1 MILSITAAA
10 RAAGVSRTTIY
21 EKVNAGDLSRTS
33 EGIDTAELLRV
44 FGKLKSDKPSADNQ
58 GSDRKSEQSSDDLT
72 LWLREKL
79 DTAELELRQTRS
91 VLSDTTADL
100 LDTRERLHEHREA
113 AKLLEHKSTE
123 WEQALAERQAEIETA
138 RREAADLSERLQRES
153 DDRAKAESIAMALE
167 ARGLLARLFNRK
179 PVVG

>member
-91 VLSDTTADL
+91 VLSDTTADPGSGYTNIEKRPSCWS
-100 LDTRERLHEHREA
+100 TRAQNGSRLWQSGR
-113 AKLLEHKSTE
+113 
-123 WEQALAERQAEIETA
+123 
-138 RREAADLSERLQRES
+138 
-153 DDRAKAESIAMALE
+153 
-167 ARGLLARLFNRK
+167 
-179 PVVG
+179 